1 MKRILI
7 IEDDR
12 DIVEFVRY
20 NLANEGLRVTA
31 VADSLVREVGCLLID
46 AVLSLLARSAISVPG

>member
-1 MKRILI
+1 VKRILI

-31 VADSLVREVGCLLID
+31 VADSLVRD
-46 AVLSLLARSAISVPG
+46 RSGLPLD